1 MKTKPWLQTREALYR
16 LFKYDR
22 ETGWFR
28 YYGDGKAARFMRMG
42 DAGLPE
48 IKADGLW
55 YRTDVMAW
63 LYCYGDWVEAV
74 EHINGE
80 NMDDRIDN
88 LRTPDPI

>member
-28 YYGDGKAARFMRMG
+28 YYGDGKVARFMRMG

-48 IKADGLW
+48 IKVEGYW
-55 YRTDVMAW
+55 MRTDIAAW
-63 LYCYGDWVEAV
+63 LYCNTELVDAL
-74 EHINGE
+74 EHINGDLL
-80 NMDDRIDN
+80 DDRIDN
-88 LRTPDPI
+88 LRIPDPI